1 MNRNVLIIKSV
12 CLKVLS
18 WSSLKKHLKTV
29 LSITSRSVSP
39 KLASSLTDMNTDTLA
54 EHVLSLYLFCKSGAS
69 GSVTLC
75 LYTKRIRLKGSTSLL
90 TLQNPRRNICQ
101 HFKDSTLKQQ
111 RLSSRAQNAHPPS
124 LSTFVDVMR
133 SGDAI
138 GSTDAMRS
146 CMRRGPRKPTAPRM
160 PGYKHMPKCVQMPK
174 CSLKPRELWML
185 GVPWILQDQWILREL
200 WMLWN
205 PWMSQCVLYITLA
218 LYKI

>member
-29 LSITSRSVSP
+29 LSVTTRSVSP

-75 LYTKRIRLKGSTSLL
+75 LYTKRIWLKGSTSLL
-90 TLQNPRRNICQ
+90 TLQNPRRNIFQ
-101 HFKDSTLKQQ
+101 LFKDSSLKQQ
-111 RLSSRAQNAHPPS
+111 RLSSRAQNAYPPS

-133 SGDAI
+133 SEDAI

-146 CMRRGPRKPTAPRM
+146 VHAKRSAEANCSKDARIYAYAKRRTDAKVLVEAKRTVDAGSPLDSARPVDSARAVNAVKPMDVAM
-160 PGYKHMPKCVQMPK
+160 
-174 CSLKPRELWML
+174 CSVDHLSF
-185 GVPWILQDQWILREL
+185 I
-200 WMLWN
+200 
-205 PWMSQCVLYITLA
+205 
-218 LYKI
+218 